1 MRHFGKLSLQVPLKL
16 LSPDRERVEEAAQN
30 DGRPHRAG
38 RGHLGHDDPVG
49 VVDDL
54 GALVGALMPRRHA
67 EFGERAQRAQRLS
80 AEAERVYGGHVAEVG
95 NLGRV
100 ML

>member
-1 MRHFGKLSLQVPLKL
+1 MCHFGKLSLEVPLEL
-16 LSPDRERVEEAAQN
+16 LPPDRERVEEAAQH
-30 DGRPHRAG
+30 DGRPHRSG
-38 RGHLGHDDPVG
+38 RGHLGRDDAVG
-49 VVDDL
+49 VIDDL
-54 GALVGALMPRRHA
+54 GALVGALVPRRHG

-80 AEAERVYGGHVAEVG
+80 AEAERVHGGHIAEVG